1 MDTELQLNSKSNTNP
16 EEIFHNNIYKLY
28 KLIDKSSSLLWNHNN
43 HITIGKKRKFDC
55 EENFF
60 NIETTQLGYG
70 EISTASMTQLFNFL
84 MNIDTYLEQENY
96 CLTESYN
103 LTNNSYFLDIG
114 SGFGKPVFHCAY
126 QAGCICQGIEVVPAR
141 VEFCLDF
148 YFSFV
153 DGRNILNEK
162 AKKKKNNNNNCQNEC
177 FNNKRKKKSKKTKNK
192 AKNNTKAQKN
202 ICPELKKY
210 VDFNGFY
217 KNSKNKYCFKY
228 DWYNY
233 YIFGYDFQ
241 INPNYSNFIWG
252 VKPTKIY
259 YDKNFYNN
267 DIDKILNKYF
277 NTETQSW
284 TTLYLTK
291 LNYEIIN
298 HSFLVLTDN
307 EINYYYDEPFP
318 NISTKI
324 IIDERILEF
333 SEKITNNIAY
343 NITNN
348 LFKSYEN
355 EYLATIDQ
363 EINPNENI
371 INNFYFLDF
380 LTYIDMITSINYKN
394 TMPLTKKILIEKTE
408 INNIESI
415 LADNE
420 ENQSDTKLPDMKST
434 DNQSNSNVQKYLQ
447 NKLTFVSHN
456 PDFYKLCSFLCNDA
470 TKYKDY
476 HYISPFEIKDEK
488 QQTFTHI
495 YSYNKLMGDTCKEKI
510 CEILNK
516 TDWKV
521 LAWYTNERQ
530 TYQSGLENFQ
540 YVTSFSM
547 TSTGNQKFS
556 CYVYIKKYD

>member
-1 MDTELQLNSKSNTNP
+1 MDTELQLNSKSNNNP
-16 EEIFHNNIYKLY
+16 EDIFHNNIYKLY
-28 KLIDKSSSLLWNHNN
+28 KLIDKSSSLLWDHNN
-43 HITIGKKRKFDC
+43 HITIGKKRKFDS

-70 EISTASMTQLFNFL
+70 EISTSSMTQLFNFL
-84 MNIDTYLEQENY
+84 MNIDTYLEQEND

-103 LTNNSYFLDIG
+103 LNKNSYFLDIG

-162 AKKKKNNNNNCQNEC
+162 AKKKNNINFQNEC
-177 FNNKRKKKSKKTKNK
+177 FNGKRKKKSKKIKNK
-192 AKNNTKAQKN
+192 AKNSKDSHKN
-202 ICPELKKY
+202 SCPQLKKY
-210 VDFNGFY
+210 IDFNGFY
-217 KNSKNKYCFKY
+217 KNTKNNFKY

-233 YIFGYDFQ
+233 CIFGYDFQ
-241 INPNYSNFIWG
+241 INPIYSNFIWS
-252 VKPTKIY
+252 VKSTKIH
-259 YDKNFYNN
+259 YDKNFFNN
-267 DIDKILNKYF
+267 YIDNTLNENI
-277 NTETQSW
+277 NTKTQPWVTSFS
-284 TTLYLTK
+284 TK
-291 LNYEIIN
+291 LKNEIIN
-298 HSFLVLTDN
+298 HNFLILTDN
-307 EINYYYDEPFP
+307 EINHYFEDPFP
-318 NISTKI
+318 NIATKLI
-324 IIDERILEF
+324 FDEKNLEF
-333 SEKITNNIAY
+333 SEKIINNIAY

-348 LFKSYEN
+348 LFGSYEN
-355 EYLATIDQ
+355 EYLPTIDK
-363 EINPNENI
+363 EVNLNENI
-371 INNFYFLDF
+371 LNNMYFLDF
-380 LTYIDMITSINYKN
+380 LKYIDVITSINYKN
-394 TMPLTKKILIEKTE
+394 TVPLIKKNSIEKIET
-408 INNIESI
+408 NYTESI
-415 LADNE
+415 HADTE
-420 ENQSDTKLPDMKST
+420 ENQSDTKTPDMKST
-434 DNQSNSNVQKYLQ
+434 DNQSIPNIQKYLQ
-447 NKLTFVSHN
+447 NKLTFVPHN
-456 PDFYKLCSFLCNDA
+456 PEFYKLCSFLCNDA

-488 QQTFTHI
+488 KQTFTHI